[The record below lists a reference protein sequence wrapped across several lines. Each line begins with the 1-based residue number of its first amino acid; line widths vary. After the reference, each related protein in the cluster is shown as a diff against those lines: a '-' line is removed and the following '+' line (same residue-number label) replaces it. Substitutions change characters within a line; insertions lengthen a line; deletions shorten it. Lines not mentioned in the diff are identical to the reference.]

1 MSVGKPGPLV
11 LLKLFKMVNFIK
23 LLGLWAIL
31 LFSMVSAKKLGQ
43 QQTLAWT
50 AAKDYLEKAHSILQ
64 PSFRT
69 PTDINIPE
77 EDIEQAWQH
86 AHSQDAGTLYTNK
99 AKGRRRAIYA
109 LTKIPHLSEL
119 GQRWGLNSNPAR
131 NAYLLWQIKNN
142 GEHKFL
148 TAQAWPAGAI
158 FPPGEKLQEVI
169 ERAAKL

>member
-1 MSVGKPGPLV
+1 
-11 LLKLFKMVNFIK
+11 MVNFIK

-31 LFSMVSAKKLGQ
+31 LFSMVSAKKLGN

-50 AAKDYLEKAHSILQ
+50 AATDYLEEAHRIL
-64 PSFRT
+64 PSSFRT
-69 PTDINIPE
+69 PKDIDIPE
-77 EDIEQAWQH
+77 KDIKQAWEH
-86 AHSQDAGTLYTNK
+86 AHSQVAGSLYTNK
-99 AKGRRRAIYA
+99 AKGPRRAIYA

-119 GQRWGLNSNPAR
+119 GQKWGLDSNPAR

-148 TAQAWPAGAI
+148 TAQTWPAGAI